1 MGNRL
6 KGKVAVVS
14 GAGRGLGRAEALA
27 LAAEGAKVV
36 VNDLGV
42 ALDGSKDAA
51 RPADEVVAEIKKMGG
66 EAVANYDSVATWQ
79 GGENIIKTA
88 IDKFGRLDILVNNAG
103 IIRDR
108 MIYNITEAEWDA
120 VIKTHLY
127 GTFHCTRAAC
137 VIFREQRSGR
147 IINTSSEAG
156 LGSVGQPN
164 YSAAKEGI
172 VGFTRT
178 VAREMGPYGV
188 TCNAIRPR
196 AATRMTLSEGLL
208 KVAEQAKA
216 SGDPAQ
222 IAQAEQI
229 EALQRMTPE
238 DVAPLV
244 VYLATDEAANVNG
257 CVFLV
262 RGNIVTRE
270 SDPTP
275 VKTIEAKGSRWT
287 VDDLIKTFPTTL
299 GQDLV
304 NPAPPRLSVIT
315 KEMSE
320 YIGKELAPVVFEIEK
335 GAIKKLAQAVGDPN
349 PLWQDESYAQK
360 TEYGGII
367 ASPTFV
373 ALLKAESANVLIQL
387 ECPLPLIL
395 DGGIE
400 IEYREPVR
408 PGDVIT
414 GTPKLADVKEKEART
429 GKMILMVL
437 ETVYKN
443 QKGQVA
449 VITRQTAI
457 RR

>member
-1 MGNRL
+1 MGERL
-6 KGKVAVVS
+6 KGKVAIVTGS
-14 GAGRGLGRAEALA
+14 GRGLGRAEALA

-42 ALDGSKDAA
+42 ALDGSKEAV

-66 EAVANYDSVATWQ
+66 EAAANYDSVATWQ
-79 GGENIIKTA
+79 GGENIIKAA
-88 IDKFGRLDILVNNAG
+88 IDNFGRLDILVNNAG
-103 IIRDR
+103 IVRDR
-108 MIYNITEAEWDA
+108 FVYSMSAEEWDA

-156 LGSVGQPN
+156 MGNAGQPN

-196 AATRMTLSEGLL
+196 AATRMTMSEQLMKL
-208 KVAEQAKA
+208 AEKARA
-216 SGDPAQ
+216 SGDPVQ

-229 EALQRMTPE
+229 EALQKMTPE

-262 RGNIVTRE
+262 RGNIVTLQ
-270 SDPTP
+270 SDPLP
-275 VKTIEAKGSRWT
+275 VKTIEAKGKWT
-287 VDDLIKTFPTTL
+287 VDALAKEFPKTI

-304 NPAPPRLSVIT
+304 NPAPPRPSVIT
-315 KEMSE
+315 KQMRE
-320 YIGKELAPVVFEIEK
+320 YLGKELEPAVFEIEK
-335 GAIKKLAQAVGDPN
+335 GAIKKLADSVEDPN
-349 PLWQDESYAQK
+349 ALWQDEAYAKK

-367 ASPTFV
+367 ASPTFI
-373 ALLKAESANVLIQL
+373 ALLKPDSAAVLATL
-387 ECPLPLIL
+387 ECPLPAIM

-400 IEYREPVR
+400 IEYREPIK
-408 PGDVIT
+408 PGDIIT
-414 GTPKLADVKEKEART
+414 VTPKLADISEKEGRT
-429 GKMILMVL
+429 GKMLFMIV
-437 ETVYKN
+437 ETTYKN
-443 QKGQVA
+443 QKGRVA